1 MPFPYF
7 VPGLSHVIL
16 IESETGFYFVPRLPR
31 AVAHSR
37 RLKGSKDN
45 TDGTY
50 TVKLRLTSAIRCGV
64 LCYLGLFDNGKG
76 QSLSVKPQYSTVL
89 PASVNNGKSTVAG
102 SALTHAMVGEQQTSL
117 VMTTCDAFGNKVST
131 RRLWRTRVLFC
142 ASYRS

>member
-1 MPFPYF
+1 MPFPHF
-7 VPGLSHVIL
+7 VPGLLHVIL

-50 TVKLRLTSAIRCGV
+50 TVKLRLTSV

-76 QSLSVKPQYSTVL
+76 QSLSVKPQCSTVL

-102 SALTHAMVGEQQTSL
+102 SALTRTMVGEQQTL

-131 RRLWRTRVLFC
+131 RRLWRTRVLFF
-142 ASYRS
+142 ASYHS